1 MQQRRNTIND
11 SFPAHWECDFYSNK
25 FPFFME
31 TNWQFSHNVLLNY
44 IYDFNFDCENEL
56 HVQILIFMIYFY
68 QLWSGFFFINGC
80 RSKQKIMNWVFF
92 LVFFFYYYLFI
103 TFRKFIQKIKCY
115 FSGSVS
121 KRHQVM
127 DFIFLQWTVDFNV
140 ELTVHSYSFIYS
152 SRNNNKNLKTESQNL
167 MRTN

>member
-11 SFPAHWECDFYSNK
+11 SFPVHWECDFHSNK

-68 QLWSGFFFINGC
+68 QLWSVFFFINGC
-80 RSKQKIMNWVFF
+80 RSKQKIMNWVFLF
-92 LVFFFYYYLFI
+92 LCFDLFI
-103 TFRKFIQKIKCY
+103 TFRKFIQKVKCY
-115 FSGSVS
+115 FSGSAS

-127 DFIFLQWTVDFNV
+127 DFIFLQCTVNFNV
-140 ELTVHSYSFIYS
+140 DELTVHSYSFIYS
-152 SRNNNKNLKTESQNL
+152 SRNKSINRIAKSDENQLNKSL
-167 MRTN
+167 